1 MKKITVLIVILL
13 IFSLSVS
20 GCYNPKTVMVIDDY
34 EITAGTYLLLQ
45 LRSALDA
52 AGRFP
57 TGENIKL
64 LFDEEIDGVDFREWI
79 KEETLRHLKDYV
91 FIERE
96 FENKGLTIDKTL
108 MLTYEYG
115 IQNDWKAYSGMY
127 LNNGISYTSLYKLT
141 ENQVKRLQLFDS
153 IYVDE
158 GAEKKVGDDE
168 IKEYFVKN
176 YGYMDSIR
184 IRFTD
189 EAGNPL
195 PDEKKAEIIEW
206 AKSTA
211 EKINSEYP
219 EDSETSEIESVFELY
234 LDYAYPDRTLNETEI
249 QDLRDNMLSKSMPVS
264 SSSANYEKALID
276 KFLDTEDNVVTAFEG
291 SSSIYIFKRSP
302 MLVSGDEY
310 KNYSQEIIQ
319 IIRADEFEEYV
330 KKGSENYIVD
340 ADEKAKNYY
349 NIDKINLYGN

>member
-13 IFSLSVS
+13 IFSLAVS

-34 EITAGTYLLLQ
+34 EITAGTFLLLQ

-79 KEETLRHLKDYV
+79 EEETLQHLKDYV

-96 FENKGLTIDKTL
+96 FEDRGLAIDKTL
-108 MLTYEYG
+108 ILTYEYG
-115 IQNDWKAYSGMY
+115 IQNDWKMYSGMY

-158 GAEKKVGDDE
+158 DAEKKVGDDE

-184 IRFTD
+184 IRFVD
-189 EAGNPL
+189 EAGDSL
-195 PDEKKAEIIEW
+195 SDEKKAEIVEW
-206 AKSTA
+206 AKSTS

-219 EDSETSEIESVFELY
+219 EDSGISEIESVFELY
-234 LDYAYPDRTLNETEI
+234 LDYAYPGETLNETEI
-249 QDLRDNMLSKSMPVS
+249 QELRDNMLSQSMPVS
-264 SSSANYEKALID
+264 SSSTNYEKALID
-276 KFLDTEDNVVTAFEG
+276 KFLATEENTVTSFEG
-291 SSSIYIFKRSP
+291 SSSIYIFKRSS
-302 MLVSGDEY
+302 MLVNGDEY

-319 IIRADEFEEYV
+319 TIRADEFEDYI
-330 KKGSENYIVD
+330 KKGSDGYIVD